1 MLKESFFFLEGTE
14 DLFPNLY
21 HGIIRIFAS
30 GKKNFATHLT
40 CFHSEE
46 EVVLLS
52 NTFFWRVYQIFS
64 KMDSAVQRT
73 LRSGEWC
80 ADDF

>member
-1 MLKESFFFLEGTE
+1 MALLEFLP
-14 DLFPNLY
+14 L
-21 HGIIRIFAS
+21 A
-30 GKKNFATHLT
+30 KKNFATHLT

-64 KMDSAVQRT
+64 KMDSAVQRM